1 MKLCE
6 YIKDIVDIEKYVGTP
21 AFCGIRVNP
30 IKYNVQKFEKSPP
43 FDIEKCK
50 FYKYG
55 YYISDEQK
63 TGNHPLH
70 FGGAYYLQEPSAMSA
85 VCALK
90 VEKTDSVLDMCAAP
104 GSKSTAIAGECKL
117 LVANEI
123 NTARCNTLIGN
134 IERLG
139 ISNTLVLNSD
149 SEAVG
154 NAFVG
159 YFDKVLVDSPCSGE
173 GMFRKHPNVLEEWTL
188 DLVNMCAKRSLEV
201 LTNASKTLKQGGRLV
216 YSTCTYNLEEN
227 EKTILE
233 FLKNNP
239 DFKVVDT
246 GLDFGSEGLLGL
258 DKARRIT
265 IADGGEGH
273 FVCALERVG
282 VPPFKKI
289 KPFKLR
295 YNFDVISDFSNGEP
309 RFLANDQRF
318 GLLQFGDAFYAVQ
331 DGTPDVSGVRV
342 MRAGVKLGTLVS
354 KTLKPDHHFF
364 MSAHPDCLKNTADV
378 SQNGVFDFYRGE
390 PLPVDA
396 SLRGYTA
403 VMFDGVCVGFGK
415 AVGGTLKNHLPKGLR
430 I

>member
-1 MKLCE
+1 LKLWD
-6 YIKDIVDIEKYVGTP
+6 YIKDVTDITEYIGTP
-21 AFCGIRVNP
+21 AYCGLRVNE
-30 IKYNVQKFEKSPP
+30 IKCDRERFCKIAP
-43 FDIEKCK
+43 FDIKKCAFHK
-50 FYKYG
+50 NG

-85 VCALK
+85 VTALGVSK
-90 VEKTDSVLDMCAAP
+90 DDAVLDMCAAP
-104 GSKSTAIAGECKL
+104 GSKSTALAADCRL

-139 ISNTLVLNSD
+139 ISNTLVTNSD
-149 SEAVG
+149 SEAVA

-173 GMFRKHPNVLEEWTL
+173 GMFRKHPNVLDEWTEE
-188 DLVNMCAKRSLEV
+188 LVKMCAKRSLEV
-201 LTNASKTLKQGGRLV
+201 LTNASKTLKKGGRLV

-239 DFKVVDT
+239 DFTVVDT
-246 GLDFGSEGLLGL
+246 GLDFGSAGLLGL

-282 VPPFKKI
+282 EPPFKKI

-295 YNFDVISDFSNGEP
+295 YNFDAFSDFINGTP
-309 RFLANDQRF
+309 RFLNNDAKF
-318 GLLQFGDAFYAVQ
+318 GVLQFGDSYYAVA
-331 DGTPDVSGVRV
+331 DGTPDVSGVRI

-354 KTLKPDHHFF
+354 KTVRPDHHFF
-364 MSAHPDCLKNTADV
+364 MAAHPDCLKNTVDV
-378 SQNGVFDFYRGE
+378 SEQQVFEFYKGQ
-390 PLPVDA
+390 PLAVDP
-396 SLRGYTA
+396 SCRGYTA
-403 VMFDGVCVGFGK
+403 VTFEGITVGFGK

>member
-1 MKLCE
+1 MTLQE
-6 YIKDIVDIEKYVGTP
+6 YIKDITDIGPYIGTP
-21 AFCGIRVNP
+21 AFCGLRVNE
-30 IKYNVQKFEKSPP
+30 IKCKTEKFHKLVP
-43 FDIEKCK
+43 FNIEKCK
-50 FYKYG
+50 FHENG
-55 YYISDEQK
+55 YYISDEEK

-85 VCALK
+85 VTALK
-90 VEKTDSVLDMCAAP
+90 VSQNDTVLDMCAAP
-104 GSKSTAIAGECKL
+104 GSKSTAIAGGCRL
-117 LVANEI
+117 LVSNEI
-123 NTARCNTLIGN
+123 NTARAKILIGN

-154 NAFVG
+154 NAFIG

-173 GMFRKHPNVLEEWTL
+173 GMFRKHPNVLEEWTPE
-188 DLVNMCAKRSLEV
+188 LVKMCASRSLEV

-239 DFKVVDT
+239 DFEVVDT
-246 GLDFGSEGLLGL
+246 GLDFGQDGFLGL
-258 DKARRIT
+258 NKARRIT

-273 FVCALERVG
+273 FVCAMERKSE
-282 VPPFKKI
+282 PPFKKI
-289 KPFKLR
+289 KPFKLKN
-295 YNFDVISDFSNGEP
+295 NFSVVSDFVNGTP
-309 RFLANDQRF
+309 LFLNNNEKF

-364 MSAHPDCLKNTADV
+364 MSAAPSCLKAVIEVSEQDV
-378 SQNGVFDFYRGE
+378 FNFYRGE
-390 PLPVDA
+390 TLNVDP
-396 SLRGYTA
+396 SYRGYAA
-403 VMFDGVCVGFGK
+403 VMYEGIAVGFGK
-415 AVGGTLKNHLPKGLR
+415 AVGGTLKNNLPKGLR